1 MTTSGVQI
9 RGMSDTAKVSGG
21 AKAAGRG
28 SAGGTSFADMVSSNL
43 SSQKDTASAQP
54 KAERVERTEKA
65 GQADRPYDCTDQV
78 KKADAAQN
86 AQNGAETETV
96 KSPEKEPAADVDAK
110 TDEKVPDG
118 GVEEETQ
125 GMVPEIPN
133 DAVPDTQFP
142 ESLKLFKEAAR
153 FLEAQKL
160 GELKQAVM
168 DSLNIDE
175 EELKEILEQLGVN
188 MQALMQPQILQQVV
202 VAAKG
207 DGDPAVLLTDETA
220 MGSLQE
226 LLAKA
231 QELMTDQ
238 GPERLEDALPVEKP
252 AQPADRPENFAGVLA
267 ESGREIKKTVDEHP
281 DGAVST
287 DMAGAKPQETTNFS
301 VEVVKEGSPAESMK
315 GEFSENR
322 SGADD
327 AKPRPGTMAEQFL
340 DLVTNAA
347 PKEEVEFS
355 QLPRSEQVREVAQ
368 QILERVRIFVGEA
381 RTSMEISLTP
391 ESLGRVTL
399 NLVSKHGA
407 LTAHFTAQNQVA
419 KEAIESQIVVLREN
433 LESQGLKVEAIEV
446 TVSNFDFMQNG
457 GAQANGGGGGNRQRR
472 RGVTFDEAVNA
483 ESVTDGMREADEIA
497 ADMMER
503 SGNQVDY
510 TA

>member
-9 RGMSDTAKVSGG
+9 SGMSGARKVSGG
-21 AKAAGRG
+21 GKMAGRG

-54 KAERVERTEKA
+54 KAERVEQPAKT
-65 GQADRPYDCTDQV
+65 GQAERPFDRAEAA
-78 KKADAAQN
+78 KKADAAQG
-86 AQNGAETETV
+86 AQNGKETENVKLPGKEQTADADAGTKETV
-96 KSPEKEPAADVDAK
+96 
-110 TDEKVPDG
+110 
-118 GVEEETQ
+118 VEEGTGKETQ
-125 GMVPEIPN
+125 DVEPGMPEEGMY
-133 DAVPDTQFP
+133 DTKFP

-175 EELKEILEQLGVN
+175 DELEEILEQLGVN
-188 MQALMQPQILQQVV
+188 MQALLQPQILQQVV

-207 DGDPAVLLTDETA
+207 DGDPAILLTDEAA
-220 MGSLQE
+220 MGSLHD

-231 QELMTDQ
+231 QELMAADTEL
-238 GPERLEDALPVEKP
+238 PEDFMPEEEP
-252 AQPADRPENFAGVLA
+252 AQPTDVAEDFAAVLMESDKQPE
-267 ESGREIKKTVDEHP
+267 KTVEKSPDETGNA
-281 DGAVST
+281 DAASGKT
-287 DMAGAKPQETTNFS
+287 QEGPNFS
-301 VEVVKEGSPAESMK
+301 VEVVKEGTSAQPARE
-315 GEFSENR
+315 EFSGNR

-347 PKEEVEFS
+347 SKDEVEFA
-355 QLPRSEQVREVAQ
+355 QLPKSEQVREVAQ
-368 QILERVRIFVGEA
+368 QILERVRVFVGEA
-381 RTSMEISLTP
+381 QSSMEISLTP

-399 NLVSKHGA
+399 NLISKHGA
-407 LTAHFTAQNQVA
+407 LTAHFTAQNQIA

-446 TVSNFDFMQNG
+446 TVSNFDFMQRG
-457 GAQANGGGGGNRQRR
+457 GAEANGGGGGNRQRR
-472 RGVTFDEAVNA
+472 RGVTIDEAVSAENA
-483 ESVTDGMREADEIA
+483 TDGMLEAQEIA
-497 ADMMER
+497 ADLMER
-503 SGNQVDY
+503 NGNQVDY